1 MARANRIVTFTL
13 PKRAVSYAKVDAP
26 VLASIYRGASR

>member
-13 PKRAVSYAKVDAP
+13 LASLAGADVDAP